1 MKFGPTLLFKH
12 LRLQHPFSAKN
23 KNIHSKICVAS
34 KKFVGKEKTKKK
46 NKCLVNFIIF
56 LSIEYILISCIKIPR
71 LINIVLFPFLFHGSA
86 ERTQKKPIY
95 KETIY

>member
-1 MKFGPTLLFKH
+1 M
-12 LRLQHPFSAKN
+12 PF
-23 KNIHSKICVAS
+23 
-34 KKFVGKEKTKKK
+34 
-46 NKCLVNFIIF
+46 NFIIF

>member
-23 KNIHSKICVAS
+23 KNIHSKMCCIQKICR
-34 KKFVGKEKTKKK
+34 KRKNKKK
-46 NKCLVNFIIF
+46 MPFNFIIF